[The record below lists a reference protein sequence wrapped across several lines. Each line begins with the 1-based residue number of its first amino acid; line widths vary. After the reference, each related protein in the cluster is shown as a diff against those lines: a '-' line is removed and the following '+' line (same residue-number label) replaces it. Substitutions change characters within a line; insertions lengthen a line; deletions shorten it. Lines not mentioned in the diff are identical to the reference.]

1 MPNKAPF
8 LPSVNGFGIGSSVL
22 SLYRTSIPTGEFHD
36 HRYLKRA
43 VAGFYRDID
52 ARCDLRFVEAVV
64 IAGYGFAWAAH
75 FFIEKNRPATFLY
88 TIWSLMGD
96 LRMFALTW
104 MGRLNHGIRRH
115 GIGN

>member
-1 MPNKAPF
+1 MHGMGVEFVAEVGQPGLGGSYA
-8 LPSVNGFGIGSSVL
+8 VDNGQG
-22 SLYRTSIPTGEFHD
+22 H
-36 HRYLKRA
+36 
-43 VAGFYRDID
+43 
-52 ARCDLRFVEAVV
+52 VEAVV

-88 TIWSLMGD
+88 PIWSLMGD

-104 MGRLNHGIRRH
+104 MGRLNYEIRRH

>member
-1 MPNKAPF
+1 M
-8 LPSVNGFGIGSSVL
+8 
-22 SLYRTSIPTGEFHD
+22 
-36 HRYLKRA
+36 
-43 VAGFYRDID
+43 
-52 ARCDLRFVEAVV
+52 

-88 TIWSLMGD
+88 PIWSLMGD

-104 MGRLNHGIRRH
+104 MGRLNHKIRRH